1 MAESRLVVYG
11 AIAANVAIAG
21 AKFAGAAVTGSSA
34 MLSEGIHSLV
44 DTGDG
49 LLLLVGMNMS
59 QRPADERHPFGYGK
73 DLYFWSLIVA
83 VLIFGVGGGVSVYEG
98 ILHVLEPAE
107 MRDPFWNYVTL
118 GVAFVFEGA
127 SLAYG
132 IVQFRRA
139 EGGQPFARA
148 LRRSKDPSL
157 YTVIAEDSA
166 ALLGVVAAALGVWT
180 SQVFGEPVLD
190 GVASIVIGL
199 LLCGVA
205 SLLIMQAR
213 MLLVGAAVSDETAQE
228 IRRIATDHAHVQR
241 AAWPLTMYLGP
252 EDVLL
257 AMDIEFDPGLSAEE
271 VQHAINS
278 IERAIRER
286 YSRVKRIYIEARRV
300 TGLPAAQSI
309 EASERQAHAE
319 PGGEGGADVQPQGS
333 GPQQPPR
340 GSAQVSTQGANRT

>member
-1 MAESRLVVYG
+1 MAESRLAVYG
-11 AIAANVAIAG
+11 AIAANVAIAV

-34 MLSEGIHSLV
+34 MLSEGIHSMV

-49 LLLLVGMNMS
+49 LLLLVGMNLS

-98 ILHVLEPAE
+98 ILHVLEPVE

-118 GVAFVFEGA
+118 GVAFVFESA
-127 SLAYG
+127 SLAYA
-132 IVQFRRA
+132 VHQFRQEA
-139 EGGQPFARA
+139 GGQSFTRA
-148 LRRSKDPSL
+148 LRHSKDPSL

-180 SQVFGEPVLD
+180 SQAFEQPVLD

-205 SLLIMQAR
+205 SLLIVQAR
-213 MLLVGAAVSDETAQE
+213 KLLVGAAVNDETARE
-228 IRRIATDHAHVQR
+228 IRRIATDHGHVKR

-257 AMDIEFDPGLSAEE
+257 AMDIEFDPELPAEE
-271 VQHAINS
+271 VQDEINR

-286 YSRVKRIYIEARRV
+286 YPRVKRIYIEARRV
-300 TGLPAAQSI
+300 REVPAAQSI
-309 EASERQAHAE
+309 EASERQAYAE
-319 PGGEGGADVQPQGS
+319 AGGKDGAADA
-333 GPQQPPR
+333 R
-340 GSAQVSTQGANRT
+340 LRERA